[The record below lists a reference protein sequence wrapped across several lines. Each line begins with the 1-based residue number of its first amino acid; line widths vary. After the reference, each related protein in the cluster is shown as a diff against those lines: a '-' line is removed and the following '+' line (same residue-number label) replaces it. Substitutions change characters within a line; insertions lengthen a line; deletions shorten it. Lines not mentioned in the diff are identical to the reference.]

1 MKKGE
6 FVLNTGFIPMSPRPA
21 HNAVR
26 ETHRERKCKVLA
38 LNGSK
43 DIQVVPQQNLEAIA
57 IALKKSQSP
66 GFETIELSGLNHLF
80 QHCKACTTAEY
91 GLLEETF
98 SPEALD
104 VIVKWLNKKVGNK

>member
-1 MKKGE
+1 
-6 FVLNTGFIPMSPRPA
+6 MSPRPA

-26 ETHRERKCKVLA
+26 ETHRGRKCKVLA

-57 IALKKSQSP
+57 IAPKKNKSP

-98 SPEALD
+98 SPEALA